1 MPSTASRYAHI
12 DAMRAIA
19 VLLVIWMHTS
29 EVFVPIAA
37 PSVQDRLYEVA
48 HSFDFGRIGV
58 VVFFII
64 SGFVIPASLRGPRA
78 VGCYQ
83 FLIRRLFRLYPLYWL
98 SIPFGLLT
106 TWWLWGKEISLES
119 ILWNLSM
126 VQEAAGHPSVQGL
139 YWTLQTELIFY
150 GLCVAL
156 YAIGLLHSALALSL
170 VVTVF
175 GGFTALAW
183 GGGWIGLSIPFD
195 IPPQA
200 LSLIVHLS
208 LMFWGALV
216 RHAHEHDTLPRLAM
230 LVMIGFGAG
239 WITVGLLVGAQH
251 MLVRPNEALFRTFV
265 PCAAGVAMFVS
276 FATYMKLRARALV
289 WLGTVSYSLY
299 LFHPVAQYSLSW
311 LVQATDIAVLK
322 GWSTGSYMLATA
334 SLTIGI
340 SALTYRYVEVPFQA
354 LGGRIAKNVVEAENR
369 QLA

>member
-183 GGGWIGLSIPFD
+183 GWWMDRAIDPLRYPSASAFAYRSSEPDVLGRTGASCPRTRHLAQAGDAGHDRIRGGLD
-195 IPPQA
+195 
-200 LSLIVHLS
+200 
-208 LMFWGALV
+208 
-216 RHAHEHDTLPRLAM
+216 
-230 LVMIGFGAG
+230 
-239 WITVGLLVGAQH
+239 
-251 MLVRPNEALFRTFV
+251 
-265 PCAAGVAMFVS
+265 
-276 FATYMKLRARALV
+276 
-289 WLGTVSYSLY
+289 
-299 LFHPVAQYSLSW
+299 
-311 LVQATDIAVLK
+311 
-322 GWSTGSYMLATA
+322 
-334 SLTIGI
+334 
-340 SALTYRYVEVPFQA
+340 YRWPA
-354 LGGRIAKNVVEAENR
+354 GGRTAYAGPT
-369 QLA
+369 Q